1 MSSDQKE
8 VLAVGVFTALEH
20 TEYGDPAS
28 VLRLVERPMTEVE
41 PGAHEALVRISK
53 RPIHPGDLLMI
64 AGDKRAGRAA
74 PIPAGA
80 ARTPGFEG
88 VGVIEKLGTSAPRQ
102 GQFVVGQR
110 VIFLSGTAR
119 TWATYSKVPV
129 ASLVAVPDEVSDAV
143 AAQILIN
150 TMTAQVVLRAG
161 HNALPVPE
169 LPVTVIQ
176 TAAGSSVMRIVTAF
190 GLKIGLTLIRIVR
203 TKEGAKRLE
212 ESLPGAPVIATEA
225 SDWKEQVRSAIGS
238 SPVHVIF
245 DAVGGAMVDDLVSL
259 LSDGGTIINFG
270 RLGGGATDLSEF
282 APRGLVFKGVVF
294 SEWMKFSSE
303 EQKQHRDMAIQL
315 AIEAPHVFAIAG
327 EYPLSDFRKAI
338 EHANGAGKTG
348 AILLTS

>member
-88 VGVIEKLGTSAPRQ
+88 VGVIEKLGTDAPRQ

-110 VIFLSGTAR
+110 VISLSGTAR

-143 AAQILIN
+143 SSANSHQHHDRSGRAAC
-150 TMTAQVVLRAG
+150 
-161 HNALPVPE
+161 
-169 LPVTVIQ
+169 
-176 TAAGSSVMRIVTAF
+176 
-190 GLKIGLTLIRIVR
+190 R
-203 TKEGAKRLE
+203 TQRFTEGRPKTPIKECLF
-212 ESLPGAPVIATEA
+212 PGALRGKQFEHL
-225 SDWKEQVRSAIGS
+225 SQSAI
-238 SPVHVIF
+238 
-245 DAVGGAMVDDLVSL
+245 
-259 LSDGGTIINFG
+259 
-270 RLGGGATDLSEF
+270 
-282 APRGLVFKGVVF
+282 
-294 SEWMKFSSE
+294 
-303 EQKQHRDMAIQL
+303 
-315 AIEAPHVFAIAG
+315 
-327 EYPLSDFRKAI
+327 
-338 EHANGAGKTG
+338 
-348 AILLTS
+348 